1 MLLVEKISVL
11 KGTFWSGIERFSS
24 QGIQFIISIVIS
36 RILLPREYGLI
47 AMLSIFISLG
57 QTFIDGGFGQALIQK
72 KNRTEI
78 DYSTAFFTNL
88 GVSIGAY
95 ILLFIGAPLIS
106 SFYNEPELQTLARF
120 VGINFIVSSF
130 MVVQNAIISIRLDF
144 RTLTLSSLI
153 AVCVS
158 GIIGIVLAINGF
170 GVWALAIQALLSNVI
185 RVMVIWI
192 YSEWMPIF
200 KFSIRSFKELF
211 GFSSKILVSTI
222 MHTLYLNMYTLVIGK
237 FYNTSDVGLYNRANS
252 LANFS
257 STNLTNVIQRVFYPV
272 LCEQQDE
279 DEKLKITLKESIRA
293 LALVVFPSC
302 LLLALFAKP
311 LLYIVFTPKWLS
323 AAPLLSILA
332 ISFAL
337 YPLMSMNIQMLQVKG
352 YSNLFLRAE
361 LAKKITAIILLVVSL
376 KFGVVYLCLS
386 ILAYNICD
394 YLIALFYVRKI
405 FQTSLFEQINWMKD
419 LIIIDFFTA
428 VLAIAG
434 ILLCKNSYTCQLFV
448 VLPICLLFYLFVA
461 SFTNEGKNIKRKICT
476 KFHF

>member
-1 MLLVEKISVL
+1 MKNNRVV
-11 KGTFWSGIERFSS
+11 KGIFWSGIERFSS
-24 QGIQFIISIVIS
+24 QGIQFVISVIIS

-72 KNRTEI
+72 RNRTEI

-95 ILLFIGAPLIS
+95 ILLFVGAPLIAD
-106 SFYNEPELQTLARF
+106 FYNEPELCVLARF
-120 VGINFIVSSF
+120 VGLNFIVSSF

-144 RTLTLSSLI
+144 RTLTISSLI
-153 AVCVS
+153 AVIVS
-158 GIIGIVLAINGF
+158 GITGVVLAINGL

-185 RVMVIWI
+185 RVLIIWI
-192 YSEWMPIF
+192 YSKWIPLL
-200 KFSIRSFKELF
+200 KFSIKSFKELF

-237 FYNTSDVGLYNRANS
+237 FYNTTDVGLYNRANS

-279 DEKLKITLKESIRA
+279 DDNLKITLKESIRA

-311 LLYIVFTPKWLS
+311 LLYVVFTPKWLP

-332 ISFAL
+332 ISFIL

-361 LAKKITAIILLVVSL
+361 IVKKITAIILLIASL
-376 KFGVVYLCLS
+376 KLGVIYLCLS

-394 YLIALFYVRKI
+394 YLIALFYVKKI
-405 FQTSLFEQINWMKD
+405 FQTSLFEQVKWMKD
-419 LIIIDFFTA
+419 FILIDIFT
-428 VLAIAG
+428 VILAIAG
-434 ILLCKNSYTCQLFV
+434 IWLLKNSYTCQLFV
-448 VLPICLLFYLFVA
+448 WLPICLLFYVLLA
-461 SFTNEGKNIKRKICT
+461 SFTNEGKKIKRRICT

>member
-1 MLLVEKISVL
+1 M
-11 KGTFWSGIERFSS
+11 
-24 QGIQFIISIVIS
+24 
-36 RILLPREYGLI
+36 PREYGLI

-72 KNRTEI
+72 RNRTEV

-88 GVSIGAY
+88 GVAIVAY
-95 ILLFIGAPLIS
+95 VLLFIGAPWIAD
-106 SFYNEPELQTLARF
+106 FYNEPELLFLARF
-120 VGINFIVSSF
+120 VGLNFIVSSF
-130 MVVQNAIISIRLDF
+130 MVVQNAIVSIRLDF
-144 RTLTLSSLI
+144 RSLTISSLI
-153 AVCVS
+153 AVVIS
-158 GIIGIVLAINGF
+158 GVIGVVLAINGL

-185 RVMVIWI
+185 RVLIIWI
-192 YSEWMPIF
+192 YSKWMPLLR
-200 KFSIRSFKELF
+200 FSIKSFKELF

-237 FYNTSDVGLYNRANS
+237 FYNTTDVGLYNRANS

-272 LCEQQDE
+272 LCEQQE
-279 DEKLKITLKESIRA
+279 DDDKLKATLRKSIRA
-293 LALVVFPSC
+293 LALVVFPC
-302 LLLALFAKP
+302 CFLLALFAKP
-311 LLYIVFTPKWLS
+311 LLYIVFTPKWLP

-332 ISFAL
+332 ISFVL

-361 LAKKITAIILLVVSL
+361 IVKKITAIILLAISL
-376 KFGVVYLCLS
+376 KYGVIYLCLS

-405 FQTSLFEQINWMKD
+405 FKTSLLEQIKWMKD
-419 LIIIDFFTA
+419 LILIDAFIVILA
-428 VLAIAG
+428 VVG
-434 ILLCKNSYTCQLFV
+434 ICLFKNSYTYQLFV
-448 VLPICLLFYLFVA
+448 WLPVCLLFYILVA
-461 SFTNEGKNIKRKICT
+461 SFTYEGKNFKRRICT